1 MGGLSRR
8 AVLRSVSSACAA
20 AALPGGV
27 AQGWDAPRG
36 LLEGRG
42 AEGLEQTV
50 RTGAA
55 SSGAAG
61 RGAGA
66 EALRQYFRQSAPQ
79 LLRPAQGPLKHPS
92 IAPSLPGKEYS
103 AELWDWDTLW
113 TARGLFRY
121 AKLAR
126 DEAFHAEVV
135 THARG
140 SLLDFFEHQ
149 TPEGRL
155 PLMINAAHPL
165 DGVLPYKA
173 PNYQN
178 QAKPVMG
185 QMALL
190 VADESGSTEG
200 LGGIFAG
207 LLRFYDSWILGN
219 MTGTGLLVWGDD
231 VSIGNDNDP
240 TTFGRPFFSS
250 ANLLLNTFFYQD
262 LRAAFA
268 LGQRLGRPAEELELL
283 KARADAVGGAIQK
296 HCWDAR
302 DGFYYTVDVQC
313 EDRRSELLAGVPQ
326 GMAMSWSTIP
336 LRLQVFTGFLPLWC
350 GLATK
355 EQAAT
360 MMKRNYFAD
369 DRFRARF
376 GVRSLSNLES
386 MYSMAASGN
395 PSNWLGP
402 VWIIVNYLTWKGL
415 TAYGFQEAADELAEK
430 TVRLLSAGL
439 AKDGSLN
446 EYYQPDTG
454 VPLSHKGFMDWNLLV
469 LEMI

>member
-1 MGGLSRR
+1 MADVSRR
-8 AVLRSVSSACAA
+8 SVLRSVSSACAA
-20 AALPGGV
+20 AALPTGL
-27 AQGWDAPRG
+27 APRVDASRHTEKAG
-36 LLEGRG
+36 DRKS
-42 AEGLEQTV
+42 
-50 RTGAA
+50 AA
-55 SSGAAG
+55 KPLM
-61 RGAGA
+61 
-66 EALRQYFRQSAPQ
+66 EYFRQNAPK
-79 LLRPAQGPLKHPS
+79 LLRSAQGPLKHPS

-113 TARGLFRY
+113 TARGLFRF
-121 AKLAR
+121 ANLAQ
-126 DEAFHAEVV
+126 DKAFHDEVV
-135 THARG
+135 VHARG

-155 PLMINAAHPL
+155 PLVINAAHPL
-165 DGVLPYKA
+165 DGALPYKA

-185 QMALL
+185 QLALL
-190 VADESGSTEG
+190 VADEAGTTDE
-200 LGGIFAG
+200 LAPIFES

-262 LRAAFA
+262 LRAAVS
-268 LGQRLGRPAEELELL
+268 LGQRLGRPVAELDLL
-283 KARADAVGGAIQK
+283 NARADALGKAIQE

-313 EDRRSELLAGVPQ
+313 QDRRSELLPGVPQ

-350 GLATK
+350 GLASK

-360 MMKRNYFAD
+360 MMRRNYFAD
-369 DRFRARF
+369 DRFRANF

-386 MYSMAASGN
+386 MYSMAFSGN

-415 TAYGFQEAADELAEK
+415 TAYGYDDAADELADK
-430 TVRLLSAGL
+430 TVRLLTAGL
-439 AKDGSLN
+439 QKDGSLN
-446 EYYQPDTG
+446 EYYHPDSG
-454 VPLSHKGFMDWNLLV
+454 APLSHKGFMDWNLLV